1 MADNDDVTCQLTRG
15 DCKQILQ
22 YIRWLEGKAEVGGYD
37 VGKEYLKTEIQ
48 VEKIIQGIYKSLV
61 NPVTEPF

>member
-22 YIRWLEGKAEVGGYD
+22 YIRWLEGKAEVN

-48 VEKIIQGIYKSLV
+48 VEKIIQGIYK
-61 NPVTEPF
+61 